1 MDFSIGRIALALFFA
16 FGLGGWTSYAQE
28 KNDNP
33 EDVLGLWLTAKSE
46 SKIEIFKSDSVTYAG
61 RIVWL
66 KEPNDE
72 DGKPKVDK
80 KNSED
85 SLKTRPV
92 LGLMI
97 MRGFTYDG
105 DNEWSGGKIYDPKS
119 GNDYSAKFKLVDHN
133 NMELRGYVVIPL
145 FGRTEEWTRTQ

>member
-1 MDFSIGRIALALFFA
+1 MKFRTGRITLSLFLAFA
-16 FGLGGWTSYAQE
+16 LGGGTGLAQE
-28 KNDNP
+28 KKDNP
-33 EDVLGLWLTAKSE
+33 EDVLGLWLTAKGE

-97 MRGFTYDG
+97 MRGFSYDG
-105 DNEWSGGKIYDPKS
+105 DYEWSGGKIYDPKS
-119 GNDYSAKFKLVDHN
+119 GNDYSAKFKMVDHN